1 MFPGLEGGGYLILVV
16 AEHGGPALA
25 INDIVREEVPVPEA
39 VAGALE
45 DLFHAVG
52 AMGFAGVGGVG
63 AGGGWVERLEDEG
76 EEGLELELEGEVELA
91 DGLGGELEPGEGLAV
106 EVERDDGEALEPGT
120 LEGGCVRALLEFF

>member
-1 MFPGLEGGGYLILVV
+1 
-16 AEHGGPALA
+16 
-25 INDIVREEVPVPEA
+25 
-39 VAGALE
+39 
-45 DLFHAVG
+45 
-52 AMGFAGVGGVG
+52 MGFAGVGGVG